1 MERICLRFP
10 HDRVKAVM
18 CLPVIDLLLTD
29 DPSREISVCA
39 PGRHIK
45 LLLKDN
51 PFVRVSDCN
60 PSGHRCVHLDLS
72 RALRKGFRNRR
83 PLYAMALSA
92 ARGLVRESAL
102 EYFLSG
108 DFPRESIWFSGEEY
122 DYMSIISELAGDG
135 YIVLAVDVSQLRGD
149 WSVYRFADLV
159 HRLVDYE
166 RRFVLISSNDDGTI
180 AEMLSNLYRSRSLS
194 ISFNKN
200 FRYAVALLA
209 RAEVVLGTDVEQV
222 AISAYLRNGSIGLVG
237 SAEESWRYRLWGED
251 NHIFQSE
258 SVNVAEA
265 VRLIKQVLERK
276 RSRMTRKE
284 QTLWMGS

>member
-10 HDRVKAVM
+10 HNRIKAVM

-29 DPSREISVCA
+29 DPSREISVCG
-39 PGRHIK
+39 PGRHTR

-51 PFVRVSDCN
+51 PFVGINECE
-60 PSGHRCVHLDLS
+60 PSGRRCVHLDLS
-72 RALRKGFRNRR
+72 RAMHKGLGDRR
-83 PLYAMALSA
+83 PLYARALSA
-92 ARGLVRESAL
+92 VRGLVRDSAL

-108 DFPRESIWFSGEEY
+108 DFPRESVWFSGEEY

-209 RAEVVLGTDVEQV
+209 RADVVFGTDVEQI
-222 AISAYLRNGSIGLVG
+222 AISAYLRNGSIGLVA
-237 SAEESWRYRLWGED
+237 SKEESWRYRLWGEH
-251 NHIFQSE
+251 NHIFRAE
-258 SVNVAEA
+258 SVNVADA
-265 VRLIKQVLERK
+265 VRLIKQILERK